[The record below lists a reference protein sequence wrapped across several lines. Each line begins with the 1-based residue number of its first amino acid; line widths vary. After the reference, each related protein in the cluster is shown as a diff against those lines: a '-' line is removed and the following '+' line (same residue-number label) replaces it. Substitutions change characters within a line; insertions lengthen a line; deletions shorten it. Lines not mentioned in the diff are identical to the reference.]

1 MLIKHCQ
8 IKEKEEFM
16 IKQALIKKILMDFHR
31 KIFSKIITPIMVVLI
46 LVEAEIKIWE
56 DSNLF
61 SKIFLVKPLPNKDP
75 NPEENHK
82 INDKI

>member
-1 MLIKHCQ
+1 
-8 IKEKEEFM
+8 
-16 IKQALIKKILMDFHR
+16 
-31 KIFSKIITPIMVVLI
+31 MVVLI

-56 DSNLF
+56 GSNLF

>member
-1 MLIKHCQ
+1 MPIKHCQ
-8 IKEKEEFM
+8 IKEKEGFT
-16 IKQALIKKILMDFHR
+16 IRQALIKKILMDFRR
-31 KIFSKIITPIMVVLI
+31 KICLKTITPIMAVLI

-61 SKIFLVKPLPNKDP
+61 FKIFLVKLLPNKDP
-75 NPEENHK
+75 DLKENHK